1 MLDRIVADRAQ
12 FQRLFD
18 SPVDVRHPEALKEP
32 QNLDVFAPALLAHA
46 RFQQPVQGG
55 KLPWQ
60 VPALQRCRLVQRANL
75 LFQQRQEVHRIEDHI
90 SLLTGPLVAGDHLGA
105 AADDDL
111 VDIAADLNLVMSA
124 GDRNRVIV
132 VAIADHRDRRRPRAE
147 PPHVPLCRWT
157 LCWKIKK
164 SRLLPICKY
173 GSVGH
178 VPFAF
183 YMGIVYLCL

>member
-18 SPVDVRHPEALKEP
+18 SPVDMAHLEGLKEP
-32 QNLDVFAPALLAHA
+32 QNLDVFALALLAHA

-60 VPALQRCRLVQRANL
+60 VPALQRSRLVQRANL
-75 LFQQRQEVHRIEDHI
+75 LFQQRQEVHRIEDHVRFFV
-90 SLLTGPLVAGDHLGA
+90 GPLVAGDDFRA

-147 PPHVPLCRWT
+147 PPP
-157 LCWKIKK
+157 
-164 SRLLPICKY
+164 
-173 GSVGH
+173 
-178 VPFAF
+178 
-183 YMGIVYLCL
+183 

>member
-18 SPVDVRHPEALKEP
+18 SPVDMAHPESLQQP
-32 QNLDVFAPALLAHA
+32 QNLDVFALALLAHA

-60 VPALQRCRLVQRANL
+60 VPALQRSRLVQRANL

-105 AADDDL
+105 ATDDDL
-111 VDIAADLNLVMSA
+111 VDIAANLDLVM
-124 GDRNRVIV
+124 GVCDRHGIVV

-147 PPHVPLCRWT
+147 PPP
-157 LCWKIKK
+157 
-164 SRLLPICKY
+164 
-173 GSVGH
+173 
-178 VPFAF
+178 
-183 YMGIVYLCL
+183 